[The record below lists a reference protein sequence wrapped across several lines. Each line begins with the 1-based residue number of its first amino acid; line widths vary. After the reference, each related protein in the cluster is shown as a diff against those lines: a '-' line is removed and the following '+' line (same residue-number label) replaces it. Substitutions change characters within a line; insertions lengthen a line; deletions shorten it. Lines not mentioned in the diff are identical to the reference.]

1 MTRTR
6 KGSASSLTP
15 KGYCV
20 KPLRCLSM
28 VPTATCSVLGAAAWC
43 WCSVLVLSARCC
55 VRRGSTFIPADIRV
69 TISCL
74 PRGAVPLHTDA
85 AGTAPPDAF
94 GPFRVLHQIGA
105 GTLGPVFRAYD
116 AQQDRLVTVKQFKL
130 DLLPERLHQLVAEF
144 EGLIAAELTHPFIAA
159 PISTGPDGS
168 TVYLARDF
176 VAADSLDVAVRD
188 RVARP

>member
-1 MTRTR
+1 MH
-6 KGSASSLTP
+6 
-15 KGYCV
+15 
-20 KPLRCLSM
+20 
-28 VPTATCSVLGAAAWC
+28 
-43 WCSVLVLSARCC
+43 
-55 VRRGSTFIPADIRV
+55 PADIRV

-130 DLLPERLHQLVAEF
+130 ELRPERLHQLVGEF
-144 EGLIAAELTHPFIAA
+144 ERVIAAELTHPFIAA
-159 PISTGPDGS
+159 PIATGTDGI

-188 RVARP
+188 ARPARPQETRRGGGAARRLRRRRGLARRRGTCAARPAPQRDHSCGRTCGVGSGQ